1 MKHEFKIGRDSSNH
15 IIIDDA
21 SISRNHA
28 LLTVI
33 DENFKIRDLD
43 SLNGTFINGVRI
55 KGEAK
60 LETEDILK
68 LGSQLIPWMS
78 YVESADSLV
87 EIAGASDG
95 KPEGAEIEETVS
107 SEEYEIEEV
116 VVNGN
121 LKDNAERSKWATN
134 LIYVVLIFDVITL
147 VSDFIQH
154 QLLQKIEGGDFISN
168 STVNAN
174 DDRVMGIAL
183 IALCI
188 MIVSIVTFIRWFRR
202 AYFNLH
208 QLSPNMKYSEGMAAG
223 CWFIPFINFYRPYE
237 IMKEMFEKS
246 NYILNKSGS
255 DLNEESPSNIAGLWW
270 TLWIIST
277 VINQVIFR
285 TDQTEIGDF
294 LFVSNISLL
303 SDLVSIIL
311 ALVTISMIKK
321 YSNLEKS
328 LATLE

>member
-78 YVESADSLV
+78 YVESMQKIDEAIDVPYNKSGD
-87 EIAGASDG
+87 EDA
-95 KPEGAEIEETVS
+95 EETVA
-107 SEEYEIEEV
+107 SEGNKFEIS
-116 VVNGN
+116 NKGSN
-121 LKDNAERSKWATN
+121 LKDNSERSKWAIN

-154 QLLQKIEGGDFISN
+154 QLLQKIEDGDFISN
-168 STVNAN
+168 STIEAN

-202 AYFNLH
+202 AYYNLH
-208 QLSPNMKYSEGMAAG
+208 QLSSNMKYGEGMAAG
-223 CWFIPFINFYRPYE
+223 CWFIPVINLYRPYE
-237 IMKEMFEKS
+237 IMKEMFVS
-246 NYILNKSGS
+246 STFILNKSGN

-270 TLWIIST
+270 TLWIISI

-294 LFVSNISLL
+294 LFISNISLL

-328 LATLE
+328 LATI

>member
-1 MKHEFKIGRDSSNH
+1 MKNEFKIGRDSSNH

-28 LLTVI
+28 LLSVI

-87 EIAGASDG
+87 GPAGASDG

>member
-28 LLTVI
+28 LLSVI